1 MCWFRGTM
9 KLWRKI
15 ASLLFSTSL
24 DGGIVVMSIS
34 IMCNILK
41 ITSQCF
47 IQILALLVS
56 YFDVVPRLTPS
67 SSMFV
72 NFPVK
77 SSTMHG
83 ITVTLLSITPSNIDS
98 ADCGEL
104 QFPCLFCLTFV
115 FFMWWQCKQ
124 KINEEF
130 CVFSETSFWSSTKC
144 TVMRECSK
152 EFKAKEENNDGQC
165 KLIAPISTP

>member
-9 KLWRKI
+9 KKNCFF
-15 ASLLFSTSL
+15 AMFFTSL
-24 DGGIVVMSIS
+24 GRGIVAMSIS

-56 YFDVVPRLTPS
+56 YFDVVPRLPPS

-77 SSTMHG
+77 SNTMHG
-83 ITVTLLSITPSNIDS
+83 ITVTLLSMTPSNTDS

-104 QFPCLFCLTFV
+104 QFPCLFCLAFV
-115 FFMWWQCKQ
+115 FFYAVAMQTEKT
-124 KINEEF
+124 NEEF
-130 CVFSETSFWSSTKC
+130 CVFSETCLCSSTKC

-152 EFKAKEENNDGQC
+152 EFKAKEENNDEQC